1 VVHTVRVGPRVWR
14 RCAPAMVLAVAAC
27 GESGSGPTLPVATR
41 LGITVQPSNATA
53 GAAIAP
59 GMQVVIVSSAGTTV
73 TTATTAVTV
82 VIDSNSLGATL
93 LGTATVN
100 AVNGVATFANLSI
113 TRAGTGY
120 RLVASASGL
129 TRATSAPFAITA
141 GAASQLA
148 FVIQPRATLSGGA
161 ISPAVQ
167 VAVQDAFGNTV
178 TAATHSVTAAIR
190 NNPGGGML
198 SGTTAASA
206 ANGVATFSDLSID
219 KPGTGYTLA
228 VSADGLFDATS
239 TAFDIIA
246 PLSFTTVAAGGA
258 GRGSH
263 TCAVTTDGTIYCWG
277 FNGNG
282 QLGDGTRTNRAVP
295 ALVQAPAG
303 VTFQA
308 VSAGGQHT
316 CAVASTGDAYC
327 WGRNEFGRLGDGT
340 AVDRTLPVRVAA
352 PAGVTFTS
360 VGTGAGFSC
369 GLAAAGGSVYCWGSK
384 FAGELGDHSGVDQLS
399 PVLVQAPGGVTFAAL
414 ATGLDHSCGL
424 ATSGA
429 VYCWGYNA
437 FGQLGDN
444 TTVDK
449 PTPVQAGAPAAVT
462 FATVE
467 AGYAHTCAVTSAG
480 AAYCWGGNGNAQLG
494 DNTTVDKLV
503 PTAVQGGVVFA
514 VVSGGGDHTCG
525 VSTSGIGYCWGANGS
540 GQIGDN
546 TTLAKLAPAVTAGSL
561 SLSVAAAGLNHSC
574 AVAAGASA
582 SVYCWGAND
591 HGELGDGTT
600 VPRLVPTRVL
610 R

>member
-1 VVHTVRVGPRVWR
+1 
-14 RCAPAMVLAVAAC
+14 MVLAVAAC

-59 GMQVVIVSSAGTTV
+59 GMQVVIVSSAGITV
-73 TTATTAVTV
+73 TTATNAVTV

-100 AVNGVATFANLSI
+100 AVNGVATFA
-113 TRAGTGY
+113 
-120 RLVASASGL
+120 
-129 TRATSAPFAITA
+129 
-141 GAASQLA
+141 
-148 FVIQPRATLSGGA
+148 
-161 ISPAVQ
+161 
-167 VAVQDAFGNTV
+167 
-178 TAATHSVTAAIR
+178 
-190 NNPGGGML
+190 
-198 SGTTAASA
+198 
-206 ANGVATFSDLSID
+206 DLSID

-263 TCAVTTDGTIYCWG
+263 TCAVTTDGAIYCWG

-316 CAVASTGDAYC
+316 CAVVSTGDAYC

-369 GLAAAGGSVYCWGSK
+369 GLAAAGGSVYCWGSN

-514 VVSGGGDHTCG
+514 VVSGGGGH
-525 VSTSGIGYCWGANGS
+525 
-540 GQIGDN
+540 
-546 TTLAKLAPAVTAGSL
+546 
-561 SLSVAAAGLNHSC
+561 
-574 AVAAGASA
+574 
-582 SVYCWGAND
+582 
-591 HGELGDGTT
+591 E
-600 VPRLVPTRVL
+600 PRLHGDRE
-610 R
+610 

>member
-1 VVHTVRVGPRVWR
+1 
-14 RCAPAMVLAVAAC
+14 MVLAVAAC
-27 GESGSGPTLPVATR
+27 GEGPTPPAATR
-41 LGITVQPSNATA
+41 LAITVQPSNATA

-59 GMQVVIVSSAGTTV
+59 AVQVAIQTATGATV
-73 TTATTAVTV
+73 TTATNALTV
-82 VIDSNSLGATL
+82 AIDSNLARGTL
-93 LGTATVN
+93 SGTATVS

-113 TRAGTGY
+113 DRAGTGY
-120 RLVASASGL
+120 RLVAYTTGL
-129 TRATSAPFAITA
+129 GRATSAAFAIAPGPATR
-141 GAASQLA
+141 LA
-148 FVIQPRATLSGGA
+148 FTVQPPGTAAAGA
-161 ISPAVQ
+161 ISLPVQ
-167 VAVQDAFGNTV
+167 VVIQDAFGNTV
-178 TAATHSVTAAIR
+178 PTATHSVTVAIR
-190 NNPGGGML
+190 NNPSGGTL
-198 SGTTAASA
+198 SGTTTATA

-228 VSADGLFDATS
+228 VSAGGLTDATS
-239 TAFDIIA
+239 TAFNIVA
-246 PLSFTTVAAGGA
+246 PLTFTAVAAGGA
-258 GRGSH
+258 GQGSH
-263 TCAVTTDGTIYCWG
+263 TCGVTTDGAIYCWG
-277 FNGNG
+277 FNGRG
-282 QLGDGTRTNRAVP
+282 QLGDGTHTDRFVP
-295 ALVQAPAG
+295 TLVQGPAG

-369 GLAAAGGSVYCWGSK
+369 GLAAAGGSVYCWGSN

>member
-1 VVHTVRVGPRVWR
+1 
-14 RCAPAMVLAVAAC
+14 MVLAVAAC

-59 GMQVVIVSSAGTTV
+59 GMQVVIVSSGGITV
-73 TTATTAVTV
+73 TRATKAVTV
-82 VIDSNSLGATL
+82 VIDSNSWGATL

-100 AVNGVATFANLSI
+100 AVSGVATFANLSI
-113 TRAGTGY
+113 TRAGPGY
-120 RLVASASGL
+120 RLVASAGGL
-129 TRATSAPFAITA
+129 SRARSARFACTA

-206 ANGVATFSDLSID
+206 ANGVATFWDLSID

-295 ALVQAPAG
+295 ALVQAPTG

-340 AVDRTLPVRVAA
+340 VLDRATPVRVAA
-352 PAGVTFTS
+352 HAGVTFAY
-360 VGTGAGFSC
+360 VGTGAGYSC
-369 GLAAAGGSVYCWGSK
+369 GLAATGGSAHCWGSHS
-384 FAGELGDHSGVDQLS
+384 ARELGDNSGADQLS
-399 PVLVQAPGGVTFAAL
+399 PVLVQAPAGATFTTL
-414 ATGLDHSCGL
+414 TTGFFHSCGL
-424 ATSGA
+424 ATNG
-429 VYCWGYNA
+429 VVHCWGANA
-437 FGQLGDN
+437 SGQLGDN

-449 PTPVQAGAPAAVT
+449 PTPVPVGAPAGVT
-462 FATVE
+462 FATLD
-467 AGYAHTCAVTSAG
+467 AGYVHTCAVTPAG
-480 AAYCWGGNGNAQLG
+480 AAYCWGDNGSGELG
-494 DNTTVDKLV
+494 DNTTVGKLV
-503 PTAVQGGVVFA
+503 PTAVQGAIQFA
-514 VVSGGGDHTCG
+514 LVSGGGDHSCG
-525 VSTSGIGYCWGANGS
+525 VTTPGKGYCWGGNEA

-546 TTLAKLAPAVTAGSL
+546 TTLDRLVPAANAGNLTLSIPAPGN
-561 SLSVAAAGLNHSC
+561 GHSC
-574 AVAAGASA
+574 AVATGTSA
-582 SVYCWGAND
+582 TVYCWGSNA
-591 HGELGDGTT
+591 HGQLGDGTT
-600 VPRLVPTRVL
+600 SQRLVPTRVA